1 MIDAQEKFNIIGKK
15 LYGARIIALNFN
27 PEYNR
32 MILTCLK
39 DENEFLTNG
48 ERFFYQSDNPLEFAK
63 FNSSCITTPPKQMK
77 IDEEIKMWATLEPGL
92 SVKCPKCKKKL
103 SFNAMQRYVERT
115 K

>member
-1 MIDAQEKFNIIGKK
+1 MTDAQEKFNIIGKK
-15 LYGARIIALNFN
+15 LYGARIIALDFN

-39 DENEFLTNG
+39 DG

-92 SVKCPKCKKKL
+92 FVKCPECKKKL